1 MGSATLTGKQSDF
14 LKIVVAAAGRGD
26 LNAVRAFID
35 ANPRWLHTVG
45 SHGRTM
51 LWEAA
56 YRGKLAVAEF
66 LMERGADINASACHY
81 SEHYVEI
88 SCYCVARAKQR
99 DAVAEYLL
107 ARGARVGIHTAAYL
121 GDTAAVAGFLD
132 GDPSLLERTKP
143 QHDMQKTEG
152 SRLVFDPMPNDWAT
166 PLVYAVSGGSAETVS
181 LLLARGAEV
190 RRHSGRLLG
199 IAVGRN
205 RTDVVQLLLQHGADA
220 NQLPLAD
227 PSRNRA
233 LAELAIAH
241 GYDVNTGRPGWPP
254 LVVASRGDKG
264 EHPEQIQ
271 ALLELGADVNVRD
284 YKGKTA
290 LHRAATAGFLASME
304 VLLAHGAA
312 IDAADEK
319 GETPLYDAV
328 RAGRVEAVA
337 LLLERGADP
346 AAENHKG
353 DTPVSLGSRMRKKG
367 ATEIAAKV
375 KRATKTLSQVE
386 GQQVE
391 KI

>member
-1 MGSATLTGKQSDF
+1 MGSTTLTGKQSDF

-26 LNAVRAFID
+26 LNAVRAFVD

-66 LMERGADINASACHY
+66 LVERGADINASACHY

-99 DAVAEYLL
+99 DAIAEYLL
-107 ARGARVGIHTAAYL
+107 ANGARVDTHTAAYL

-132 GDPSLLERTKP
+132 ADPSLLERTKP

-152 SRLVFDPMPNDWAT
+152 SRLVFDPMSNDWAT
-166 PLVYAVSGGSAETVS
+166 PLVYAVSGGSTETVT

-199 IAVGRN
+199 IAVGRS
-205 RTDVVQLLLQHGADA
+205 RTDLAQLLLQHGADA
-220 NQLPLAD
+220 GLLPLAD
-227 PSRNRA
+227 PSQNRE
-233 LAELAIAH
+233 LAELAVAY

-264 EHPEQIQ
+264 EHPEKIQ

-319 GETPLYDAV
+319 GDTPLCDAV

-337 LLLERGADP
+337 LLLERGANP
-346 AAENHKG
+346 SAANGKG
-353 DTPVSLGSRMRKKG
+353 DTPVTVAKRLRKTD
-367 ATEIAAKV
+367 AAEIAALL
-375 KRATKTLSQVE
+375 T
-386 GQQVE
+386 
-391 KI
+391 

>member
-1 MGSATLTGKQSDF
+1 MGSTTLTGKQSDF

-26 LNAVRAFID
+26 LQAVQALVD
-35 ANPRWLHTVG
+35 TNPRWLHTVG

-56 YRGKLAVAEF
+56 YRGKLAIAEF
-66 LMERGADINASACHY
+66 LVERGADINASACHY

-88 SCYCVARAKQR
+88 SCYCIARAKRR
-99 DAVAEYLL
+99 DVIADFLL
-107 ARGARVGIHTAAYL
+107 SQGACVGIHTAAYL

-132 GDPSLLERTKP
+132 VDPSLLERTKP

-152 SRLVFDPMPNDWAT
+152 SRLVFDPMSNDWAT
-166 PLVYAVSGGSAETVS
+166 PLVYAVSGGSAETMA

-190 RRHSGRLLG
+190 HRHSDRLLG
-199 IAVGRN
+199 IAAGRG
-205 RTDVVQLLLQHGADA
+205 RLDVVQLLLEHGADA
-220 NQLPLAD
+220 SLLPLGD
-227 PSRNRA
+227 PVQNRA
-233 LAELAIAH
+233 LAELAISH

-264 EHPEQIQ
+264 EHPEKIQ

-304 VLLAHGAA
+304 VLLAHGAT

-319 GETPLYDAV
+319 GDTPLCDAV
-328 RAGRVEAVA
+328 RAGRAETVA
-337 LLLERGADP
+337 LLLERGANP
-346 AAENHKG
+346 SAANGKG
-353 DTPVSLGSRMRKKG
+353 DTPITVANRLRKRD
-367 ATEIAAKV
+367 AAEIVALL
-375 KRATKTLSQVE
+375 T
-386 GQQVE
+386 
-391 KI
+391 

>member
-1 MGSATLTGKQSDF
+1 M
-14 LKIVVAAAGRGD
+14 VAAAGRGD
-26 LNAVRAFID
+26 VNAVRAFVD
-35 ANPRWLHTVG
+35 DNPRWLHTVG

-66 LMERGADINASACHY
+66 LVERGADVNASACHY

-88 SCYCVARAKQR
+88 SCYCVARAKRR
-99 DAVAEYLL
+99 DAIADFLL
-107 ARGARVGIHTAAYL
+107 SRGARVGIHTAAYL

-132 GDPSLLERTKP
+132 ADPSRLERTKP

-166 PLVYAVSGGSAETVS
+166 PLVYAVSGGCAETVA
-181 LLLARGAEV
+181 LLLDRGAEV

-199 IAVGRN
+199 IAAGRG
-205 RTDVVQLLLQHGADA
+205 RLDVVQLLLEQGADA
-220 NQLPLAD
+220 GLLPLGD
-227 PSRNRA
+227 PVQNRA

-264 EHPEQIQ
+264 EHPEKIQ

-304 VLLAHGAA
+304 VLLAHGAD
-312 IDAADEK
+312 IDAADSS
-319 GETPLYDAV
+319 GETPLFDAI
-328 RAGRVEAVA
+328 RAGRAGGGRVA
-337 LLLERGADP
+337 AGARTTTEP
-346 AAENHKG
+346 I
-353 DTPVSLGSRMRKKG
+353 G
-367 ATEIAAKV
+367 ALACCRRTIL
-375 KRATKTLSQVE
+375 RASQEDASAGRV
-386 GQQVE
+386 
-391 KI
+391 